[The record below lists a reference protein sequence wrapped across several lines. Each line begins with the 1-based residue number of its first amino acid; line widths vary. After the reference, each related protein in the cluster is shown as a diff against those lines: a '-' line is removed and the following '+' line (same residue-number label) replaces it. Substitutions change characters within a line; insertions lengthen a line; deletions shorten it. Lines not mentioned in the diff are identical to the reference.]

1 MILDVKEKLDFG
13 TILVRTDSG
22 QTALAMEG
30 LEKLC
35 RKLNPDF
42 PFQYSFMDEQYGQMY
57 TSEEVVGKLSHVF
70 AGLAIVISCM
80 GLLGLAMFAAEQ
92 RRKELSI
99 RKILG
104 ASISTIIRRF
114 SNDFIKLVL
123 LALVVAIP
131 LSWLAMTSWLED
143 FAYSVELS
151 WWIFILAGITAI
163 ALTFVTISVQA
174 IMTALENPAKNL
186 RAE

>member
-1 MILDVKEKLDFG
+1 
-13 TILVRTDSG
+13 
-22 QTALAMEG
+22 
-30 LEKLC
+30 
-35 RKLNPDF
+35 
-42 PFQYSFMDEQYGQMY
+42 MDEQYGQMY